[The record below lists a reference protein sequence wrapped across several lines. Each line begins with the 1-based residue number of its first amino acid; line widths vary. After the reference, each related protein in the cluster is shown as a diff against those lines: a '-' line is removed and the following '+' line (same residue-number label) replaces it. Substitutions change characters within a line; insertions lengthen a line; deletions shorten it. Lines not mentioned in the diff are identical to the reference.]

1 MTDALAFLADSIWG
15 SFSIALLVLVG
26 LIMTLASRGIQFRRF
41 GMGLRLV
48 LQGALRRP
56 RENPEETGEI
66 SPFQALT
73 TAMAATIGN
82 GNIAGVATAIAIGGP
97 GAAFWMSAMAP
108 LGMATKFAE
117 AFLAVKHR
125 ERGRDGGVLGGPML
139 YLDKGAG
146 LPGLGLL
153 FALCASL
160 GAIGGGNLA
169 QVNSVALVLFSEFGV
184 PKWTSGLV
192 IALVLASV
200 LIGGIKRIGLVAERL
215 VPTMVVIYVG
225 AVVLVLFANLNQLPS
240 ALWLIVTSAFS
251 PLAATGGFA
260 GATVARTISYG
271 IRRGVI
277 SSEAGLG
284 TAGIAHSAARTA
296 DPTRQGMIAMVGVF
310 IDTVVVCMATALAV
324 VVTGV
329 WNSGHIS
336 TQMVALAFNSNLQ
349 FGGGLV
355 AVCSL
360 LFGFSSLVAWAY
372 YGEQSLK
379 YVFSVRYLGFSYR
392 LLWCGLAVF
401 GAVYEVKPIWDL
413 SDFLLGLM
421 MLPNVVGLILL
432 GGQVRRATGF

>member
-1 MTDALAFLADSIWG
+1 MTKLFAVLADSIWG
-15 SFSIALLVLVG
+15 LFSIGLLVLVG
-26 LIMTLASRGIQFRRF
+26 LIMTFASRGIQFRRF
-41 GMGLRLV
+41 GMGMRLV
-48 LQGALRRP
+48 LQGALHRQP
-56 RENPEETGEI
+56 ESDREPGDIT
-66 SPFQALT
+66 PFQALT

-125 ERGRDGGVLGGPML
+125 ERGTDGGVLGGPML

-146 LPGLGLL
+146 LPSLGLL
-153 FALCASL
+153 FAWCASL

-169 QVNSVALVLFSEFGV
+169 QANSVALVLFTEFGI
-184 PKWTSGLV
+184 PKWATGL
-192 IALVLASV
+192 ILALVLASV
-200 LIGGIKRIGLVAERL
+200 IVGGIKRIGRIAERL
-215 VPTMVVIYVG
+215 VPAMVAIYVG
-225 AVVLVLFANLNQLPS
+225 AVIVILAAHLNQLPS

-310 IDTVVVCMATALAV
+310 IDTIIVCMATAMVV

-329 WNSGHIS
+329 WDSGQIS
-336 TQMVALAFNSNLQ
+336 TQMVASAFNSTLH

-355 AVCSL
+355 AACSL
-360 LFGFSSLVAWAY
+360 LFGFTSMVAWAY
-372 YGEQSLK
+372 YGEQALK
-379 YVFSVRYLGFSYR
+379 YAIRVRHLGFSYR
-392 LLWCGLAVF
+392 LLWCGLAF
-401 GAVYEVKPIWDL
+401 LGAVYGVQPIWDL
-413 SDFLLGLM
+413 SDFLMGLM

-432 GGQVRRATGF
+432 GGQVRRATRV